1 MTHTPPLPSGK
12 LRYEL
17 LENIL
22 SGLKCTDPRVTV
34 GPRVGE
40 DAAVIDM
47 GDRYLVATTDPIT
60 FTAENIGYYAINV
73 NANDIAV
80 HGAKPRWFMA
90 TILLPLGDSYEKT
103 VRDIFES
110 IEHAMKPLHVS
121 LIGGHTEVTD
131 SVKSPVVS
139 GLMLGE
145 VKKEALVT
153 TRGCRPGDLIF
164 ITKGVPI
171 EGIAII
177 AAEKESELIEN
188 GISSEEIQRGRDF
201 LFDPGISVVKDALLA
216 SKTAAITSMHD
227 PTEGGLAAG
236 LNEVA
241 MAANVSMVILKD
253 SIPIYPEGRKFCDL
267 FKINPLM
274 TISSGSLLF
283 TAGMKEKKHLETAFL
298 KERIPLTVIGRVEES
313 SSERVYIENQEGDRS
328 PLPYRERDEIL
339 TLFG

>member
-1 MTHTPPLPSGK
+1 MTHITSLPSGK

-17 LENIL
+17 LEEIL
-22 SGLKCTDPRVTV
+22 SELKCTDPRVTV

-47 GDRYLVATTDPIT
+47 GDHYLVATADPIT

-90 TILLPLGDSYEKT
+90 TILLPLGAADETT
-103 VRDIFES
+103 VRNIFES
-110 IEHAMKPLHVS
+110 IKQAMLPLGIN

-131 SVKSPVVS
+131 SVQSPVVS
-139 GLMLGE
+139 GMMLGE
-145 VKKEALVT
+145 VKKRDLVT

-164 ITKGVPI
+164 LTKGIPI

-177 AAEKESELIEN
+177 AAEKAQELIES
-188 GISSEEIQRGRDF
+188 GVTPEEIRRARDF
-201 LFDPGISVVKDALLA
+201 LCDPGISVVKDALLA
-216 SKTAAITSMHD
+216 SQTAAVTSMHD

-241 MAANVSMVILKD
+241 LAADVSIVVKRD
-253 SIPIYPEGRKFCDL
+253 AIPVYPEGKILCGL
-267 FKINPLM
+267 FDIDPLM
-274 TISSGSLLF
+274 TISSGSLIF
-283 TAGMKEKKHLETAFL
+283 TADEKEEKRLETAFSNAGISL
-298 KERIPLTVIGRVEES
+298 SVIGRVEKPS
-313 SSERVYIENQEGDRS
+313 HERVYIENQKRDRS

-339 TLFG
+339 KLFD